1 MDEDI
6 YIAIFRVPK
15 GWTPDE
21 MHTACCCFND
31 EEGAFAGNESSTELI
46 KAPKPMRY
54 ADKMVKEM
62 YTRKDVGMY
71 NQGLKDCGI

>member
-15 GWTPDE
+15 GWMPDE

-46 KAPKPMRY
+46 KAPNR
-54 ADKMVKEM
+54 
-62 YTRKDVGMY
+62 
-71 NQGLKDCGI
+71 